1 MARPRV
7 PEADNERRR
16 QIVAAAM
23 ECFSRKGFARAT
35 IADICREAGV
45 SPGHLYHYFPSK
57 EALIEAIA
65 AADLAAIREFAAHL
79 HGENLLRESFG
90 QSAPGLGISGALG
103 FDLMAEAVRNPRMHA
118 IVHAHYTKV
127 RALFAE
133 QLRESQAQGLI
144 PEHVNVEAL
153 TMLYGVLREG
163 IATISAVEPA
173 FLDAGFQRVLSAATR
188 GALAADAHEDQ

>member
-23 ECFSRKGFARAT
+23 ECFARKGFARAT
-35 IADICREAGV
+35 IADICRAAGV

-65 AADLAAIREFAAHL
+65 ATDLATIRDFAARL

-90 QSAPGLGISGALG
+90 QTAPGLGISGALG
-103 FDLMAEAVRNPRMHA
+103 FELMAEAVRNPRVHA
-118 IVHAHYTKV
+118 IVHTHYSQV
-127 RALFAE
+127 RALFTE
-133 QLRESQAQGLI
+133 QLRESQRNGLI
-144 PEHVNVEAL
+144 PANVDVQAL
-153 TMLYGVLREG
+153 SMLYGVLREG
-163 IATISAVEPA
+163 IATISAIEPA
-173 FLDAGFQRVLSAATR
+173 FLDAGFQRLLSAATS
-188 GALAADAHEDQ
+188 GALRSQTDTD